1 MVSRLTLSARSM
13 LHYLEEDSPYYPKRL
28 RQYLASNVPTVITAR
43 GNLKILKLG
52 NMLALFCSR
61 KGKRH

>member
-1 MVSRLTLSARSM
+1 M